1 MESFTEDTL
10 YTITSYLTSH
20 DILNLA
26 LTCKYFG
33 GKPAGLSAGVSKKKR
48 KTKRR
53 KKNTV
58 ISRGERDWSLMEEM
72 AKRRVEK
79 TKKDR
84 DWQEKWRDTDVYK
97 LTHRTGNESWIR
109 VDNFIQKMNSE
120 LVFSRFMDDGLTYVK
135 RDPSHI
141 QMKRNNELS
150 SSREGSAMCQ
160 DVMKEGIHYALLTVT
175 KRGCIRAGIY
185 DVQTEKSWGRGN
197 IASTNGE
204 GNALICS
211 AIRTVGTVIGLLLD
225 FEEDKLQIYVDG
237 EIKHQYNNQ
246 FVGRQFRWEV
256 SIIYRGEWDI
266 IGGSLPK
273 GAVKIERGIPP

>member
-10 YTITSYLTSH
+10 FTITSYLTSH
-20 DILNLA
+20 DIVNFA
-26 LTCKYFG
+26 LTCKYLG
-33 GKPAGLSAGVSKKKR
+33 GKPGGVNTDNNKK

-53 KKNTV
+53 KKNNTANAE
-58 ISRGERDWSLMEEM
+58 SSKERQWSLMEEM
-72 AKRRVEK
+72 AKRRVEDI
-79 TKKDR
+79 KKDTN
-84 DWQEKWRDTDVYK
+84 WQEKWRGTDVYK
-97 LTHRTGNESWIR
+97 LTSRTGNESWIR
-109 VDNFIQKMNSE
+109 VDNCIQKMISE
-120 LVFSRFMDDGLTYVK
+120 LVFSRLDDGLTYVK
-135 RDPSHI
+135 RDPSHL
-141 QMKRNNELS
+141 QMKRNNEFS

-211 AIRTVGTVIGLLLD
+211 AIRPVGTVIGLLLD

-237 EIKHQYNNQ
+237 EIKHQYENQ
-246 FVGRQFRWEV
+246 FVGRHFRG
-256 SIIYRGEWDI
+256 RCQ
-266 IGGSLPK
+266 LH
-273 GAVKIERGIPP
+273 IEEAGI